1 MQETPALCDLGSP
14 TLATTTAIPPS
25 SSTRDGSDRRWQVA
39 LALLALGGLAVRITY
54 VLVAQNP
61 RTPGGDAFYF
71 HYGANL
77 LVDGRGFIDPIAL
90 LLEHHVTPGA
100 VHPPAYILFLAIST
114 LAGFRSFLDHQIWS
128 CILGAG
134 TIVLI
139 GYTGRA
145 IAGRRV
151 GLIAALIVAIYP
163 NFWFHDSVVM
173 SETLIMFTTTLVI
186 WIAYRFWQRP
196 SVGRAI
202 ALGAAVGIV
211 TLTRAES
218 VLLVLVLL
226 LPLAYVLRDLHLRAR
241 LKLFAITAAATLVTV
256 SPWVI
261 FNLTRFDHPVTLSS
275 NLDGTLA
282 AAQCDQV
289 YSGKLIGFWSFGCVL
304 AMHPPPGDASTKA
317 IYYRHQ
323 VVDYIDHH
331 TSQVP
336 LVVLA
341 REGRTWAVFSPI
353 QQVTLD
359 EGEGQER
366 WVARTGLAMYYVLAG
381 ASIGGVIVLRRR
393 RITIVPPLGVIVAVA
408 VTVGVV
414 YGTTR
419 FRTPAEVSLVLLA
432 AVAFDEAVRVA
443 HARRRRAVPGDGS
456 EAGIARAAPTPA
468 AGPLPSPTG

>member
-1 MQETPALCDLGSP
+1 L
-14 TLATTTAIPPS
+14 
-25 SSTRDGSDRRWQVA
+25 RV
-39 LALLALGGLAVRITY
+39 TY

-139 GYTGRA
+139 GYTGRT

-151 GLIAALIVAIYP
+151 GLIAAFIVAIYP

-173 SETLIMFTTTLVI
+173 SETLIMFTTALVI
-186 WIAYRFWQRP
+186 LVSYQFWQRP
-196 SVGRAI
+196 SVWRAI
-202 ALGAAVGIV
+202 GLGAAVGIA

-218 VLLVLVLL
+218 ILLVLVLVI
-226 LPLAYVLRDLHLRAR
+226 PLAYVLRDLNPRAR
-241 LKLFAITAAATLVTV
+241 LKLFAVTAGATLITV

-261 FNLTRFDHPVTLSS
+261 LNLTRFDHPVTLSS
-275 NLDGTLA
+275 NLDATLA
-282 AAQCDQV
+282 SAQCDEV
-289 YSGKLIGFWSFGCVL
+289 YSGKLVGFWSFHCAL
-304 AMHPPPGDASTKA
+304 ALKPPAGDASTKA
-317 IYYRHQ
+317 IYYRHK
-323 VVDYIDHH
+323 VVDYIDRHA
-331 TSQVP
+331 SQVP
-336 LVVLA
+336 VVVLA

-359 EGEGQER
+359 EGEGQEP
-366 WVARTGLAMYYVLAG
+366 WVARTGLAIYYVLAG
-381 ASIGGVIVLRRR
+381 ASVGGVIVLRRR
-393 RITIVPPLGVIVAVA
+393 RVTLVPPLGVIVAVA

-432 AVAFDEAVRVA
+432 ALAFDEAIRVA
-443 HARRRRAVPGDGS
+443 QARRRRAVPGHRSG
-456 EAGIARAAPTPA
+456 AGNARAAPGA
-468 AGPLPSPTG
+468 AGQLPSPTG

>member
-1 MQETPALCDLGSP
+1 MATPP
-14 TLATTTAIPPS
+14 T
-25 SSTRDGSDRRWQVA
+25 SSTREHADRRWNLA
-39 LALLALGGLAVRITY
+39 LALIGVGGLALRITY
-54 VLVAQNP
+54 VLLSKNP
-61 RTPGGDAFYF
+61 RVPGGDAFYF

-77 LVDGRGFIDPIAL
+77 LVDGRGFIDPVAL
-90 LLEHHVTPGA
+90 LLSHYSTPGA
-100 VHPPAYILFLAIST
+100 VHPPAYILFLALSS

-128 CILGAG
+128 CLLGAG
-134 TIVLI
+134 TILLI
-139 GYTGRA
+139 GFTGRA

-186 WIAYRFWQRP
+186 WLAYRFWQEP
-196 SVGRAI
+196 SVRRAI
-202 ALGAAVGIV
+202 GLGVAVGIA

-218 VLLVLVLL
+218 ILLVVVLVL
-226 LPLAYVLRDLHLRAR
+226 PLAWVLRDLDVRAR
-241 LKLFAITAAATLVTV
+241 LKLFAVAVGLTVVTV

-261 FNLTRFDHPVTLSS
+261 LNLTRFEHPVTLSS
-275 NLDGTLA
+275 NLDATMA
-282 AAQCDQV
+282 AAQCDPV
-289 YSGKLIGFWSFGCVL
+289 YSGKLIGFWSFGCAL
-304 AMHPPPGDASTKA
+304 ALKPPPGDASVKA

-323 VVDYIDHH
+323 VVTYIDHH
-331 TSQVP
+331 ASQVP

-359 EGEGQER
+359 EGEGEER
-366 WVARTGLAMYYVLAG
+366 WLARTGLGMYYVLAG
-381 ASIGGVIVLRRR
+381 ASVGGVIVLRRR
-393 RITIVPPLGVIVAVA
+393 RVTVVPPLGVIVAVA

-432 AVAFDEAVRVA
+432 SVAFGETIRLLQE
-443 HARRRRAVPGDGS
+443 RRSRAGRD
-456 EAGIARAAPTPA
+456 
-468 AGPLPSPTG
+468 AGPEAPVRAGGPPDVTEELSG